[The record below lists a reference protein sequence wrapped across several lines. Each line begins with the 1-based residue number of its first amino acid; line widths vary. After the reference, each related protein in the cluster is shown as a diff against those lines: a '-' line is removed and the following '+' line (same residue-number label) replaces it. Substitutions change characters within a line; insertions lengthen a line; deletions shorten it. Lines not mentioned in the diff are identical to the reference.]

1 MTTPPLFSIDFF
13 LTYNKII
20 NMYPGFYGESMCI
33 SDCAYT
39 PLPLLKKKEKKCT
52 IREKRK
58 RVEIPKD
65 AINNIGQRR
74 SP

>member
-1 MTTPPLFSIDFF
+1 
-13 LTYNKII
+13 
-20 NMYPGFYGESMCI
+20 MYPGFYSDRMCI

-39 PLPLLKKKEKKCT
+39 PSPFYSKKKKKCT

>member
-1 MTTPPLFSIDFF
+1 MTTPLFSIDFL

-20 NMYPGFYGESMCI
+20 KMYPGFYGESMCI

-39 PLPLLKKKEKKCT
+39 PSPFIQKRKKCT

-65 AINNIGQRR
+65 AINNIWQRR

>member
-1 MTTPPLFSIDFF
+1 MVRVCVLVIVRTPSLLLF
-13 LTYNKII
+13 
-20 NMYPGFYGESMCI
+20 
-33 SDCAYT
+33 
-39 PLPLLKKKEKKCT
+39 KKEKKCT